1 MNHRPT
7 RFPRTLLAA
16 GSALLLGLTAPA
28 QAFEGINMSGYLT
41 VKGTYGANEDASG
54 QQQDYGRGYATDTI
68 DFNTHGSHVGMQ
80 FDAEVSEKID
90 TTVILQAHGGHN
102 NFSLAVEWAYV
113 DYNFDDRNKLRF
125 GRYKG
130 PFYMISEYQ
139 EVGYAYP
146 WVTPPLEVYGT
157 NPISAVNGLSY
168 IFQTTTQG
176 GMDFLLEI
184 YGGNGGNEAV
194 IQPNVA
200 DFLNND
206 ADTTNDIAK
215 GTVVGFDTKNMI
227 GFNSTLGTE
236 AVKFRI
242 GYMTTKVDATGFGMN
257 NVSGS
262 FGGVGLIVDWR
273 NFLSYIE
280 YVDRDTDD
288 SDAMQAAF
296 PDQRAGYITL
306 GYRFGDFLPYFTY
319 AKLDRGKTVTTNSAA
334 LKQSSMTLGLRYEVA
349 DGAALKFEATQAR
362 PESING
368 SPKYGLF
375 DGPLASET
383 GTILAASFDLIF

>member
-1 MNHRPT
+1 MNHRHT
-7 RFPRTLLAA
+7 RFTRTLLVA
-16 GSALLLGLTAPA
+16 GSAMLLGLTPPA
-28 QAFEGINMSGYLT
+28 QAFEGIAMSGYLT
-41 VKGTYGANEDASG
+41 VKGTYGANDDASG
-54 QQQDYGRGYATDTI
+54 QQQDYSNGYATDNI
-68 DFNTHGSHVGMQ
+68 DFSTHGSHVGMQ
-80 FDAEVSEKID
+80 FDAAVSEKID
-90 TTVILQAHGGHN
+90 TTVILQAHGGHD
-102 NFSLAVEWAYV
+102 NFSLDVEWAYV

-146 WVTPPLEVYGT
+146 WVSPPLEVYGT
-157 NPISAVNGLSY
+157 NPIAAVNGLSY
-168 IFQTTTQG
+168 VFQTTTKG

-200 DFLNND
+200 DANPSID
-206 ADTTNDIAK
+206 K
-215 GTVVGFDTKNMI
+215 GTVLGFDTKNMI

-242 GYMTTKVDATGFGMN
+242 GYMSTKVDADLGSVQMN

-273 NFLSYIE
+273 NFLSYVE

-319 AKLDRGKTVTTNSAA
+319 ARLDRGKTVTTNSAA

-349 DGAALKFEATQAR
+349 DGAALKFEATQAK
-362 PESING
+362 PESLNG

-375 DGPLASET
+375 DGPLASNT

>member
-1 MNHRPT
+1 MKHRHH
-7 RFPRTLLAA
+7 RFTKFVLIA
-16 GSALLLGLTAPA
+16 GSTLLLGMTPPA
-28 QAFEGINMSGYLT
+28 QAFEGISMSGYLT

-54 QQQDYGRGYATDTI
+54 QQQDYGSGYATDSVN
-68 DFNTHGSHVGMQ
+68 FNTHGSHVGMQ

-90 TTVILQAHGGHN
+90 TTVILQAHGGHK
-102 NFSLAVEWAYV
+102 NFSLDVEWAYV

-146 WVTPPLEVYGT
+146 WVSPPLEVYGT
-157 NPISAVNGLSY
+157 NPISAINGLSY
-168 IFQTTTQG
+168 VFQTTTQG
-176 GMDFLLEI
+176 GMDFLLQI
-184 YGGNGGNEAV
+184 YGGNGSNEAV

-200 DFLNND
+200 DANPSID
-206 ADTTNDIAK
+206 K
-215 GTVVGFDTKNMI
+215 GTVLDFDTKNMI
-227 GFNSTLGTE
+227 GFNSTFGTE

-242 GYMTTKVDATGFGMN
+242 GYMSTKVDADLGSVQMN

-273 NFLSYIE
+273 NFLSYVE

-319 AKLDRGKTVTTNSAA
+319 AKLDRGKTVTTNSAV
-334 LKQSSMTLGLRYEVA
+334 LKQSSMSLGLRYEVS
-349 DGAALKFEATQAR
+349 DGAALKFEATQAK

-375 DGPLASET
+375 DGPLASNT